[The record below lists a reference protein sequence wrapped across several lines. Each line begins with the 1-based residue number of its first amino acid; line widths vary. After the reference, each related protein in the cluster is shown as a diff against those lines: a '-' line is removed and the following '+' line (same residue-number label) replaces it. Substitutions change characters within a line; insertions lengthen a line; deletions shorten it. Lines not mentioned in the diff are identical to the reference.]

1 LLFRSSSIPPTV
13 KVIRIL
19 GPNMG
24 VQDAL
29 FNLGGEGVLGM
40 LEKDDG

>member
-1 LLFRSSSIPPTV
+1 
-13 KVIRIL
+13 
-19 GPNMG
+19 MG

-29 FNLGGEGVLGM
+29 FNLGGEEVLGM